1 MVHKFHPNSLS
12 LSPPP
17 PPPPPPSPAC
27 AAIGAGGSVCEGESG
42 EDHRGDCQ
50 EDVAPA
56 QHYVGTK
63 CYCEQAANLTLL
75 IWNSLLVWKYIRQ
88 FGTLQTK
95 WI

>member
-17 PPPPPPSPAC
+17 PAC

-56 QHYVGTK
+56 LAH
-63 CYCEQAANLTLL
+63 LPLRPRLPHTL
-75 IWNSLLVWKYIRQ
+75 W
-88 FGTLQTK
+88 GE
-95 WI
+95 